1 MANSGGNLNDPGES
15 HQRRLMDQEASSDEE
30 GLPIGSN
37 LPMEGKRAYW
47 KSYAAVE
54 LGLSFCFL
62 VAAIYLESSNLIPHQ
77 RPIPYQQSEAS
88 GEYLLNQVFNE
99 EFLGETVSGA
109 CVCAFLVC
117 ERFVPGKVPKC
128 LGWTI
133 SQNLLFLSFFVCLL
147 LCFFGGSSLAG
158 GQLILF
164 GMILPFSV
172 QM

>member
-1 MANSGGNLNDPGES
+1 MG
-15 HQRRLMDQEASSDEE
+15 SSF
-30 GLPIGSN
+30 
-37 LPMEGKRAYW
+37 PMEAKRAYW

-62 VAAIYLESSNLIPHQ
+62 VAAFYLESSNLIPHQ

-88 GEYLLNQVFNE
+88 GEYILNQVFNE

-109 CVCAFLVC
+109 CVHSSFEKDCRAVSG
-117 ERFVPGKVPKC
+117 EVPKC

-133 SQNLLFLSFFVCLL
+133 SQNLLFLCLF
-147 LCFFGGSSLAG
+147 LCSSVALVLFGGSSLAG

-164 GMILPFSV
+164 GMILPFSL